1 MSNADE
7 ISGRFDGLRG
17 IISAEHLL
25 DIRAAAE
32 NRQSTGGMDATFYVH
47 RMEPPAAP
55 KLQKIIAA
63 SRKQHDP
70 HRDGAEVHLQPRVRP
85 AILDV
90 FFFHRPER
98 VSGKPLAVFHEG
110 QTKHTWQDLKS
121 RAEFGGEDGSATATE
136 KSAAPKRTLGVSSRV
151 QVGTEAKENLPVAR
165 PGRRKNDYKATPT
178 GMAPTAAR
186 AVGEDTA
193 TLPAQQRQTTAVTT
207 PGGHK
212 DSGAPITVAFLF
224 LLMRSVETGRMWD
237 FFFDAKFVSL
247 FRIYLHQA
255 KGSLRGW
262 EQYFAPHSQHPEIR
276 KPPAG
281 MRRTEVFGAT
291 TDAGGDGGLVPA
303 TSGTSSNK
311 AQSTTAAPSPR
322 LFKPQIPYLVI
333 EQQYSGWCALLSVQ
347 VALFHRAL
355 HETTNQYFVL
365 LSQNH
370 VPLVPFPQFVQNLLQ
385 SDKSRFCFAGRGG
398 FDAPNGC
405 SYAAWPQ
412 WGGRY
417 ILKHHQWAILNRKHA
432 QKLAYDGGFTKELF
446 SSYRRLYTFAPMC
459 SDEVAPALALLDGKV
474 PAFAE
479 SEVVFHE
486 NEIRQECTT
495 FAFWKGCLYHESKI
509 LRDFV
514 VGEEIEVLS
523 ENGNAAGQGAGSDA
537 ESKKKSVLTRK
548 IEPISAGPSLGPS
561 TAVPT
566 GMRTRAA
573 QKLLQ
578 SYKKEA
584 SKLASQVDSRL
595 KEFESTVGKLESGFE
610 KAAVQATS
618 SVERAAV
625 GAAKDTTEALKKAG
639 GGLRNK
645 SLVRMRTKRSLSG
658 TQYVGLE
665 GVADTAS
672 GAAEEAVH
680 HQHLQ
685 TRLMSETATAVDP
698 HPAQIFDSV
707 AGTPAASGS
716 SAAAES
722 STSVF
727 TSSSSGSGPDAVKT
741 VPARP
746 SAANHSTTKRL
757 KKSSAASAAV
767 GGAASR
773 RRRKRLKRTKIWVE
787 DGMVHF
793 DKEKNILYCNISH
806 AFFDLAMITD
816 PRFAANDLSEE
827 EIAAII
833 EAKAISAN
841 STKLGGIFNTTTST
855 SIFGTGSTANLNNTS
870 AANITAVSAL
880 GYLLNE
886 TLAYYS
892 MWPGLNLSNISW
904 VKMRGQTLFSDYSN
918 HLHSLFAN
926 SLLKPDITE
935 DAIEKTDDA
944 ATFGVKKDTHPG
956 TLVIK
961 NVAPSRL
968 VRSGYL
974 LARKMGPFPL
984 ISFWS
989 RSQQE
994 ELTAENL
1001 FEKLEVKR
1009 KIRTKFGLER
1019 GALEQTDTAA
1029 AGGPRGG
1036 GGVNQMKPLPLL
1048 PQVPAWMNRRIAIL
1062 SGYPRTDDLFEDG
1075 NFIYHVS
1082 ALWLYA
1088 WDYVEPFWA
1097 TCLLWAASFL
1107 SMRHVVF
1114 RWKYYRTAFLCA
1126 VLLYGECCRVLAS
1139 LLKLE
1144 GRDWILSRIE
1154 MEDL

>member
-1 MSNADE
+1 
-7 ISGRFDGLRG
+7 
-17 IISAEHLL
+17 
-25 DIRAAAE
+25 
-32 NRQSTGGMDATFYVH
+32 
-47 RMEPPAAP
+47 
-55 KLQKIIAA
+55 
-63 SRKQHDP
+63 
-70 HRDGAEVHLQPRVRP
+70 
-85 AILDV
+85 
-90 FFFHRPER
+90 
-98 VSGKPLAVFHEG
+98 
-110 QTKHTWQDLKS
+110 
-121 RAEFGGEDGSATATE
+121 
-136 KSAAPKRTLGVSSRV
+136 
-151 QVGTEAKENLPVAR
+151 
-165 PGRRKNDYKATPT
+165 
-178 GMAPTAAR
+178 
-186 AVGEDTA
+186 
-193 TLPAQQRQTTAVTT
+193 
-207 PGGHK
+207 
-212 DSGAPITVAFLF
+212 
-224 LLMRSVETGRMWD
+224 MRSVETGRMWD

-281 MRRTEVFGAT
+281 MRRTE
-291 TDAGGDGGLVPA
+291 
-303 TSGTSSNK
+303 
-311 AQSTTAAPSPR
+311 
-322 LFKPQIPYLVI
+322 
-333 EQQYSGWCALLSVQ
+333 
-347 VALFHRAL
+347 
-355 HETTNQYFVL
+355 
-365 LSQNH
+365 
-370 VPLVPFPQFVQNLLQ
+370 FVQNLLQ

-672 GAAEEAVH
+672 
-680 HQHLQ
+680 
-685 TRLMSETATAVDP
+685 
-698 HPAQIFDSV
+698 
-707 AGTPAASGS
+707 
-716 SAAAES
+716 
-722 STSVF
+722 
-727 TSSSSGSGPDAVKT
+727 
-741 VPARP
+741 
-746 SAANHSTTKRL
+746 
-757 KKSSAASAAV
+757 AASAAV

-961 NVAPSRL
+961 NRGAFAERL
-968 VRSGYL
+968 
-974 LARKMGPFPL
+974 
-984 ISFWS
+984 
-989 RSQQE
+989 QE